1 MTINNIESASELK
14 TRDDLAK
21 LLQQIL
27 APTTRYYSEGY
38 ARLELGGTGAA
49 YANSVAGFEGFS
61 RLLWGLVP
69 LLAGSEET
77 DHQLKLHLEGMK
89 NGTNPWHPEYWGD
102 VTDYDQRVV
111 EMAVFGLA
119 LLLIPEKIWAPLQE
133 KEKENLYHWLAQI
146 NAVDVWDCNWLFF
159 PVLVNLGFKQVGLPY
174 DQRKIA
180 DNLERIDQFYLENG
194 WYGDGL
200 NGHRDYYVSFALHYY
215 GLVYAKVMEK
225 DDPVRAERYK
235 ARSTEFAKAFIYW
248 FAENGSAIP
257 YGRSMTYRF
266 AQAAFWSAA
275 IFAGITPF
283 SLGVMKGLL
292 FRHLRWWCQQPIFD
306 NRRLLTIG
314 YAYPNLITAEN
325 YNSPGSPY
333 WALKVFLPL
342 ALDQD
347 DSFWE
352 VEEEPL
358 PRLEKHIVQEEP
370 RFILCRDARGHHAF
384 AFNAGHLSTNG
395 HTHTAAKYEKFVYS
409 TAFGFSVPRA
419 EWGLEQGAFDS
430 TLALSER
437 DNLYR
442 VKRQSEEYAIA
453 RQFLYTKWR
462 PWQDVEITTWLIPCV
477 PWHVRVHKIETNR
490 LLDAADGGFALGL
503 GGDGSESFEQL
514 SSGASCLAKTATA
527 ASGIVNLREDGETAL
542 IFPHANTNLLHPR
555 TVIPTVR
562 TRIDRGTT
570 FLVSAVYGEVD
581 GHLHA
586 QSWAAVPSVRM
597 FANKLIVSW
606 PNREPIEVA
615 LYSE

>member
-1 MTINNIESASELK
+1 MAINIDIASALK
-14 TRDDLAK
+14 TRSDLAK
-21 LLQQIL
+21 LLQQVL
-27 APTTRYYSEGY
+27 APTTRYYSEGF
-38 ARLELGGTGAA
+38 ARLHLGGTGAA
-49 YANSVAGFEGFS
+49 YSRSVAGFEGFS
-61 RLLWGLVP
+61 RILWGLVP
-69 LLAGSEET
+69 LLAGT
-77 DHQLKLHLEGMK
+77 DEADHLLKLHVEGIK
-89 NGTNPWHPEYWGD
+89 NGTNPRHREYWGD

-111 EMAVFGLA
+111 EIAVFGLA

-133 KEKENLYHWLAQI
+133 EEKENLYHWLAQI
-146 NAVDVWDCNWLFF
+146 NHVDVWDCNWLFF

-200 NGHRDYYVSFALHYY
+200 NGHRDYYVPFALHYY

-225 DDPVRAERYK
+225 DDPVRAECYK
-235 ARSTEFAKAFIYW
+235 ARATEFAKDFIYW
-248 FAENGSAIP
+248 FAKDGSAIP

-306 NRRLLTIG
+306 HLGLLTIG
-314 YAYPNLITAEN
+314 YAYPNLIMAEN

-342 ALDQD
+342 ALKQD
-347 DSFWE
+347 DSFWG

-358 PRLEKHIVQEEP
+358 PRLEKHIVQEAP
-370 RFILCRDARGHHAF
+370 RFILCRDERGHHAF

-453 RQFLYTKWR
+453 RQFLYTTWK
-462 PWQDVEITTWLIPCV
+462 PWQDVEVTTWVIPGV
-477 PWHVRVHKIETNR
+477 PWHVRVHKIKTNR

-503 GGDGSESFEQL
+503 EGDESESFEQF
-514 SSGASCLAKTATA
+514 SSGGSCLAKTATA
-527 ASGIVNLREDGETAL
+527 ASGIVNLREDGDTAL
-542 IFPHANTNLLHPR
+542 IFPHANTNLLHAR

-562 TRIDRGTT
+562 TKIERGIT

-581 GHLHA
+581 GHLRA

-606 PNREPIEVA
+606 PNREPIEVT